1 MIGGPRSDRNPDA
14 WAAQPER
21 SLDPAEPRS
30 ERSLDPEDWEAAR
43 ALGHLMVDDAIEY
56 LRHVRERRTWSPIPR
71 RVKET
76 YTTPL
81 PLEPTPVAEVYA
93 EFHQTILPFPPGN
106 IHPRFWS
113 WVHGTGTFTGALAD
127 MMASVMNAN
136 CAIGEHSAM
145 YIDRQVLGW
154 CKTMMGFP
162 AEAGGLLVSGG
173 SMANFTALAVARERA
188 RERAAAA
195 RESAAAERA
204 PGSAGK
210 APEGREAGS
219 LVAYGSSETHQCV
232 AKALKILGLENL
244 AVIPVGDDYRIR
256 LDLLRERIAADRAA
270 GKVPFCIIGNAGT
283 VNTGAIDDL
292 GALRIIANEEGLW
305 FHIDGAFGALARLVG
320 RTDLEAVGD
329 ADSVAFDLHKW
340 MYIPYEVG
348 CVLIRDA
355 EVQRRTFSTPAH
367 YLVAHDRGLASGPD
381 SYSNQGIELSRGF
394 KALKVW
400 MSIKEH
406 GIKRYGEQIAQN
418 IAQAAYLGEL
428 IKSCPELELM
438 AEVTLNVVCF
448 RFRAD
453 DSPTRDLDALNK
465 ELLMRLHESGV
476 AAPSFTLLKGHY
488 VIRVAITN
496 HRTRM
501 EDMRILVKTIIDI
514 SRDMI

>member
-1 MIGGPRSDRNPDA
+1 MIE
-14 WAAQPER
+14 ER
-21 SLDPAEPRS
+21 VDPVKLPA

-56 LRHVRERRTWSPIPR
+56 LRHVRERPTWSPIPR
-71 RVKET
+71 HVKET
-76 YTTPL
+76 YAAQL

-93 EFHQTILPFPPGN
+93 EFHQTILPYPPGN

-145 YIDRQVLGW
+145 YIDRQVLNW

-173 SMANFTALAVARERA
+173 SMGNFTALAVARK
-188 RERAAAA
+188 AA
-195 RESAAAERA
+195 RQGGE
-204 PGSAGK
+204 
-210 APEGREAGS
+210 
-219 LVAYGSSETHQCV
+219 LVAYGSSETHTCV
-232 AKALKILGLENL
+232 TKALKILGLDGL
-244 AVIPVGDDYRIR
+244 QSVPVDEHYRIR
-256 LDLLRERIAADRAA
+256 IDILRERIAADRAA
-270 GKVPFCIIGNAGT
+270 GKIPFCIIGNAGT

-292 GALRIIANEEGLW
+292 EALRKLADEEGIW
-305 FHIDGAFGALARLVG
+305 FHIDGAFGALARLAGVEG
-320 RTDLEAVGD
+320 LEAVGE
-329 ADSVAFDLHKW
+329 ADSIAFDLHKW

-367 YLVAHDRGLASGPD
+367 YLAAHDRGLASGPD

-406 GIKRYGEQIAQN
+406 GINRYGEQIAQN

-428 IKSCPELELM
+428 IGERAELELM
-438 AEVTLNVVCF
+438 APVTLNVVCF
-448 RFRAD
+448 RYRGCDA
-453 DSPTRDLDALNK
+453 PAGDLDAWNK

-476 AAPSFTLLKGHY
+476 AAPSFTILKGCY

-501 EDMRILVKTIIDI
+501 EDMRILVEAVVEIGKKLLIGAVH
-514 SRDMI
+514 